1 MPIHLHIVY
10 WLSLYKGM
18 VAKPYGPQKQK
29 YLLTGLLQKM
39 FADSNL
45 KGSKKESEGFIDLGK
60 VLYREATALN

>member
-1 MPIHLHIVY
+1 
-10 WLSLYKGM
+10 
-18 VAKPYGPQKQK
+18 
-29 YLLTGLLQKM
+29 M